1 MTEIVDDTDVIS
13 FGFRN
18 DSRFTYYL
26 PHMQGLRPLMS
37 FMTLA
42 EIEFGVQRR
51 NWGQERRQQLEDYLK
66 QYYWVIHS
74 NDALCRIWAILKAE
88 SEFAGRNLLGNV
100 HAGPEDLLG
109 RSRVGHWQDPFF
121 DAAFRHFYFKCLVAT
136 LDDFDLG
143 IGDCGRTYFDDAVFF
158 IAYVIE

>member
-1 MTEIVDDTDVIS
+1 MTEIVVDTDVIS

-26 PHMQGLRPLMS
+26 SHMQGLRPLMS

-51 NWGQERRQQLEDYLK
+51 NWGPERRQLLEDYLK

-88 SEFAGRNLLGNV
+88 SEFAGRNLPAADAWNAALAV
-100 HAGPEDLLG
+100 LLDVPLLSHNG
-109 RSRVGHWQDPFF
+109 KHYQHLTQLKLISMAD
-121 DAAFRHFYFKCLVAT
+121 
-136 LDDFDLG
+136 
-143 IGDCGRTYFDDAVFF
+143 
-158 IAYVIE
+158 

>member
-1 MTEIVDDTDVIS
+1 MTEIVVDTDVIS

-51 NWGQERRQQLEDYLK
+51 NWGQERRQQLEDYLN
-66 QYYWVIHS
+66 QYYSVIHS
-74 NDALCRIWAILKAE
+74 NDALCRIWALLKAE
-88 SEFAGRNLLGNV
+88 SEFAGRILPATDAWNAALAVLLDV
-100 HAGPEDLLG
+100 PLLSHNG
-109 RSRVGHWQDPFF
+109 KHYQHLTQLKLISMSD
-121 DAAFRHFYFKCLVAT
+121 
-136 LDDFDLG
+136 
-143 IGDCGRTYFDDAVFF
+143 
-158 IAYVIE
+158 

>member
-1 MTEIVDDTDVIS
+1 MTEIVVDTDVIS

-51 NWGQERRQQLEDYLK
+51 NWGQERRQQLEDYLN
-66 QYYWVIHS
+66 QYYSVIHS
-74 NDALCRIWAILKAE
+74 NRIC
-88 SEFAGRNLLGNV
+88 LGGTPRRPRREW
-100 HAGPEDLLG
+100 HC
-109 RSRVGHWQDPFF
+109 H
-121 DAAFRHFYFKCLVAT
+121 K
-136 LDDFDLG
+136 
-143 IGDCGRTYFDDAVFF
+143 
-158 IAYVIE
+158 